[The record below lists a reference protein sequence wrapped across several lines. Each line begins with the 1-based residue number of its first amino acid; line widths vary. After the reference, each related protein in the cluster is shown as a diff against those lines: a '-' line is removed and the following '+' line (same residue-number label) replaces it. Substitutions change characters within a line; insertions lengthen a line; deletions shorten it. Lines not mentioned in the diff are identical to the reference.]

1 MGKDQRRK
9 GGRLSR
15 VGEKALGSALEFTEQ
30 ALYAAAD
37 AIKPHQHELVCNARV
52 YDLLAGIL
60 SRKTSNTREST
71 LLTLLAMMDEEPD
84 DQDFI
89 WRHLVGPRM
98 PAEEKIVQLTEL
110 PNDLL
115 RIALKFSKSNGS
127 SWIEQVEVI
136 MNGTSPGS
144 VVRISAENR
153 IDRAELP
160 DAVREANLI
169 EETDLFEYKIWPIES

>member
-1 MGKDQRRK
+1 
-9 GGRLSR
+9 
-15 VGEKALGSALEFTEQ
+15 
-30 ALYAAAD
+30 
-37 AIKPHQHELVCNARV
+37 
-52 YDLLAGIL
+52 
-60 SRKTSNTREST
+60 
-71 LLTLLAMMDEEPD
+71 MMDEEPD